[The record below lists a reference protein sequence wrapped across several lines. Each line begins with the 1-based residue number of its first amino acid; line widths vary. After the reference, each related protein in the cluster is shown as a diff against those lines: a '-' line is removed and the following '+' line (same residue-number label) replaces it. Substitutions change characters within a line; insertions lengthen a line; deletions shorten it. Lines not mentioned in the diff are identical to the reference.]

1 MKLITTKS
9 GPEAVG
15 EFQHFDFHSM
25 LEEIPTDEQ
34 EDFATLTKGYA
45 TAFGLRSFFLELG
58 AEVENDGP
66 IFFVTMTTKT
76 GIDLVLLVDGDYI
89 HEEYFEM
96 EFDCMEDA
104 VKWIQTIINNNAKEN

>member
-1 MKLITTKS
+1 
-9 GPEAVG
+9 
-15 EFQHFDFHSM
+15 
-25 LEEIPTDEQ
+25 
-34 EDFATLTKGYA
+34 
-45 TAFGLRSFFLELG
+45 
-58 AEVENDGP
+58 
-66 IFFVTMTTKT
+66 MTTKT